1 MTWALALVAGV
12 VAWGLQ
18 PKRRWGRSFFDE
30 APADMTSEH
39 QRRQDRRYQLRRL
52 LISIACAGLTVCA
65 AVALEAYFAS

>member
-52 LISIACAGLTVCA
+52 L
-65 AVALEAYFAS
+65 